1 MHEVRLAFLWHQH
14 QPYYPDDIAGENP
27 MPWVRLHATRDY
39 WGMAQLLREVPEFK
53 ATLNLVPSLLVQLRQ
68 YTEEAHEDA
77 HLRVSRLSADGLS
90 ADDMIYLLDNF
101 FMVHPDHNIRP
112 HPRYN
117 ELYEKRGLA
126 IDPAARAAKR
136 FTKRDI
142 LDLQCWSNL
151 VWMHPLAFEL
161 DPELAAFRAKGQ
173 HWTEADKQ
181 WLLAKQ
187 MELLRE
193 VIPLHKELADR
204 GQIELSTTPFYHPI
218 LPLLWDKR
226 LARQAM
232 PGVVLPEHLEP
243 TPESGIEQIRRAV
256 AYHEKLFGAKPRG
269 MWPSEGSVAQVIIP
283 AIAAAG
289 IEWIA
294 TDEEI
299 LSHST
304 DGWIARDS
312 QGFLRHPE
320 MLYRPWRVE
329 EKGKSLQIIFRDHA
343 MSDQIGFNYQRMA
356 PDHAAGDFVG
366 RLEAI
371 GRATTANAGHRP
383 TLVSII
389 LDGENCWE
397 YYPNSGVDFLREVY
411 RRVLKH
417 PKIKPTRVSEY
428 LDKFPATDKVG
439 HLFAGSWISHNFG
452 IWIGHSECNRAWDL
466 VFETRQHFTAAVAEG
481 KKSHKQIEHAR
492 RELQIA
498 EGSDWFWWFGDSHS
512 SAQQDLFDRLFRK
525 HLQNVYVALEDPVP
539 TDLLH
544 PIRQKTAEPRLHTQ
558 PTSLLN
564 VKVDGRQTYFEWLNA
579 GCYVPRG
586 DRGTMSSATPGRVEA
601 LRFGFD
607 AEHLFLRLDAAGG
620 PVREQWSD
628 IDALRINFLE
638 PEGFEM
644 LVVRPAS
651 RMPTAQLFQRD
662 VPVSGAAMQAAGDEI
677 LELGI
682 PWRSLAVVPD
692 DQVHWNVELI
702 RDEEVV
708 ERVPSEGAIQTMV
721 PSPDFELV
729 MWQV

>member
-39 WGMAQLLREVPEFK
+39 WGMAQLLREVPEFN
-53 ATLNLVPSLLVQLRQ
+53 ATINLVPSLLVQLRQ

-77 HLRVSRLSADGLS
+77 HLRVSRLPADGLS
-90 ADDMIYLLDNF
+90 ADDMTYLLDNF

-136 FTKRDI
+136 FSKRDI

-161 DPELAAFRAKGQ
+161 DPDLAAFRGKGQ
-173 HWTEADKQ
+173 HWTESDKQ

-232 PGVVLPEHLEP
+232 PGVALPQHLEP
-243 TPESGIEQIRRAV
+243 TPEAGIEQIRRAV
-256 AYHEKLFGAKPRG
+256 AYHEKLFGQKPRG

-299 LSHST
+299 LSRST
-304 DGWIARDS
+304 DGWVARDS

-397 YYPNSGVDFLREVY
+397 YYPNSGIEFLREVY

-417 PKIKPTRVSEY
+417 PKIKPTGISDY
-428 LDKFPATDKVG
+428 LEKSPATDKVG

-452 IWIGHSECNRAWDL
+452 IWIGHPECNRAWDL
-466 VFETRQHFTAAVAEG
+466 VYETRRHFTAAVAEG
-481 KKSHKQIEHAR
+481 KKTHKQIEHAR

-525 HLQNVYVALEDPVP
+525 HLQNVYIALEDPVP
-539 TDLLH
+539 TELLH

-579 GCYVPRG
+579 GYYVPRG
-586 DRGTMSSATPGRVEA
+586 DRGTMSSATPGRVDS

-620 PVREQWSD
+620 VVREQWSD
-628 IDALRINFLE
+628 IDALRVNFLE
-638 PEGFEM
+638 PEGFEL
-644 LVVRPAS
+644 LVVRPAILE
-651 RMPTAQLFQRD
+651 PTAQLFQRD
-662 VPVSGAAMQAAGDEI
+662 VPVSGAAMQAAGDAI
-677 LELGI
+677 LEIGI
-682 PWRSLAVVPD
+682 PWRSLAVGPD

-708 ERVPSEGAIQTMV
+708 ERVPSEGAIQTTV